1 MAVTAVNT
9 PSRISSRPMRLV
21 PRLPAT
27 AALCLVAGLAQA
39 AVVQRVDVVGVDE
52 AMAENVYRAWVAK
65 FITGEAGMD
74 QWDAY
79 VAEWNAAGGQ
89 RLTDYARTVLK

>member
-9 PSRISSRPMRLV
+9 PSRISSPPMRLV

-52 AMAENVYRAWVAK
+52 AMAENVYRSLTVVDAIGRDVSGRRMAKAWRSSA
-65 FITGEAGMD
+65 M
-74 QWDAY
+74 
-79 VAEWNAAGGQ
+79 
-89 RLTDYARTVLK
+89 